1 MDFFRNP
8 RVRLGLREQPNIW
21 EAGEDKPEMRTKR
34 LTRRGFL
41 ATTAGASFGG
51 IVSPAFPVKVAA
63 KNNAGSRLPL
73 GHDPRTLAD
82 SGASHGRVPDYQDRK
97 STSDRLPRKVTVGTV
112 MQPFWG
118 KHPGLEKRLHLL
130 TDIVDRLQVQSQE
143 RYGRGLDLA
152 VLPEMAVT
160 GEGESVGNAMEWS
173 FPLEGPV
180 KDTFVRKALE
190 HHCHIVVPL
199 YLLEGKNTKSCS
211 NAAVLFGRKGE
222 VAGIYRK
229 VHLVVDSQTD
239 ALEHG
244 ATPGKEV
251 PVFSCDFGKL
261 GIQIC
266 YDMDFDYGWRELA
279 RQGAEIV
286 AWPTQSPQTTRP
298 VPRAIEGS
306 TYIIS
311 STWRHN
317 ASIFEPTGK
326 IISQVRWQQIM
337 GDPSSAGNLL
347 LDNNT
352 LVQEFDLSYA
362 IVPWSA
368 TLKNGELLT
377 RTFGDK
383 VGYRYYEDEDRGLFW
398 SNDPQMT
405 IRQML
410 RTLNLEEE
418 REELQQARERYS
430 KAGVPDS

>member
-1 MDFFRNP
+1 
-8 RVRLGLREQPNIW
+8 
-21 EAGEDKPEMRTKR
+21 
-34 LTRRGFL
+34 
-41 ATTAGASFGG
+41 
-51 IVSPAFPVKVAA
+51 
-63 KNNAGSRLPL
+63 
-73 GHDPRTLAD
+73 
-82 SGASHGRVPDYQDRK
+82 
-97 STSDRLPRKVTVGTV
+97 
-112 MQPFWG
+112 
-118 KHPGLEKRLHLL
+118 
-130 TDIVDRLQVQSQE
+130 
-143 RYGRGLDLA
+143 
-152 VLPEMAVT
+152 MAVT

-229 VHLVVDSQTD
+229 VHLVVDSQTH

-337 GDPSSAGNLL
+337 GDPSSA
-347 LDNNT
+347 
-352 LVQEFDLSYA
+352 
-362 IVPWSA
+362 
-368 TLKNGELLT
+368 
-377 RTFGDK
+377 
-383 VGYRYYEDEDRGLFW
+383 
-398 SNDPQMT
+398 
-405 IRQML
+405 
-410 RTLNLEEE
+410 
-418 REELQQARERYS
+418 
-430 KAGVPDS
+430 